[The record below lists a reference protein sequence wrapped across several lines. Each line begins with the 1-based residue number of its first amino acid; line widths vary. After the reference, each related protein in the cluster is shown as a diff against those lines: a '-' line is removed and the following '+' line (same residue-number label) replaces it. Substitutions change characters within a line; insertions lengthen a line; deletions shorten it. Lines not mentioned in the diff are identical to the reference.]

1 MFLEKLLKIDF
12 EKLTPV
18 VRKTVF
24 LNLIYPGLGFFYSG
38 NFLYGTAL
46 GIIPT
51 ALIGLGIKYVL
62 IYQYLTFVLWIAGIF
77 LHLVSVLVSPK
88 VSPKKTSFVFPAAYL
103 VSAVGYLFYTLTVVL
118 LRFAGF
124 YG

>member
-12 EKLTPV
+12 EKLELT
-18 VRKTVF
+18 RRRMVF

-38 NFLYGTAL
+38 NFLYGIAL

-62 IYQYLTFVLWIAGIF
+62 TYPYLTFFLWIAGIF
-77 LHLVSVLVSPK
+77 LHFVSIVVSPK
-88 VSPKKTSFVFPAAYL
+88 IQPKKTSFVFPAAYL
-103 VSAVGYLFYTLTVVL
+103 VAAMGYLFYTLTVVL

-124 YG
+124 YA